1 MRTRIAALSACAIT
15 ATVGA
20 ATISPEAA
28 PVLDRFLSWYGS
40 APGMSTV
47 VTQKMENP
55 GMPPMTAKTHVA
67 ILKPNLFKLR
77 TSTEGGGDV
86 PMALPNIEV
95 ISNGKAMVQAMPE
108 LTSWSESAAPA
119 DLAVANQSLTIGSE
133 AGPASLVFD
142 LASPNARQQI
152 LDELESVEYAGKE
165 GDHDLLRLMSKKDPQ
180 GMMPQIPMTLTVGPK
195 DAAWITKLAIKV
207 PAEYAM
213 QGMPEEWVI
222 HFTEWKKLADTPEVR
237 TSFNWTPPSNWTRV
251 DNLMETLMGGMG
263 NMPPE
268 SGAPES
274 HHPMIGKP
282 APNFTLASMDGTD
295 VSLESLSGKIIILDF
310 WATWCGPCRQGLPVL
325 MEIADKRSSDG
336 VVLWAIDIDEPK
348 DTIAAFLEQKKWNL
362 PVLLDSKGRVAAQ
375 YKVGGIPHTVV
386 IDPEGTVRSV
396 EIGFGGAD
404 MTRQQLNTLIDEIL
418 KPATAPA
425 G

>member
-86 PMALPNIEV
+86 PMALPDIEV

-119 DLAVANQSLTIGSE
+119 DLAVVDQSLTIGSV

-152 LDELESVEYAGKE
+152 LDELEK
-165 GDHDLLRLMSKKDPQ
+165 
-180 GMMPQIPMTLTVGPK
+180 
-195 DAAWITKLAIKV
+195 
-207 PAEYAM
+207 
-213 QGMPEEWVI
+213 
-222 HFTEWKKLADTPEVR
+222 
-237 TSFNWTPPSNWTRV
+237 
-251 DNLMETLMGGMG
+251 
-263 NMPPE
+263 
-268 SGAPES
+268 
-274 HHPMIGKP
+274 
-282 APNFTLASMDGTD
+282 
-295 VSLESLSGKIIILDF
+295 
-310 WATWCGPCRQGLPVL
+310 
-325 MEIADKRSSDG
+325 
-336 VVLWAIDIDEPK
+336 
-348 DTIAAFLEQKKWNL
+348 
-362 PVLLDSKGRVAAQ
+362 
-375 YKVGGIPHTVV
+375 
-386 IDPEGTVRSV
+386 
-396 EIGFGGAD
+396 
-404 MTRQQLNTLIDEIL
+404 
-418 KPATAPA
+418 
-425 G
+425 